1 MTFEPLGIQWIQSFS
16 GRPTVAPHNP
26 TMKNLPKQNPPLE
39 IITRFGD
46 AVRVTLDRPS
56 KAALGL
62 PLERQGS
69 PGAHS
74 TTILRPV

>member
-1 MTFEPLGIQWIQSFS
+1 M
-16 GRPTVAPHNP
+16 APHYP

-46 AVRVTLDRPS
+46 GVRVTLDRPS
-56 KAALGL
+56 KAELGL
-62 PLERQGS
+62 PLERQGC

-74 TTILRPV
+74 DCNLSTCLS